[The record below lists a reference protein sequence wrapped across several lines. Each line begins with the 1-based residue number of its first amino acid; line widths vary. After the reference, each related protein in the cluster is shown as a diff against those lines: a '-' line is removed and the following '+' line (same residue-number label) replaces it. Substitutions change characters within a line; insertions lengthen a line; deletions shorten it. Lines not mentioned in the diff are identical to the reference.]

1 MNISDLEA
9 SLMSSSVVTCSLLRK
24 EAGKLEV
31 ESFGKTGRTMPLKIS
46 RSHFQEVRRSL
57 SSPSSEVRGISLV
70 SRVFLAFKE
79 SNSIWSRFIS
89 DSVTVVFYCECPKGS
104 CLACACHCKS
114 NNSLLAKVTHTLE
127 LIIFGLS
134 R

>member
-1 MNISDLEA
+1 MVNISDLEA
-9 SLMSSSVVTCSLLRK
+9 SLISSSVVTCSLLRK

-89 DSVTVVFYCECPKGS
+89 DSVTVVFS
-104 CLACACHCKS
+104 TVNARRVLVLLVLAIV
-114 NNSLLAKVTHTLE
+114 NRIVLSLQ
-127 LIIFGLS
+127 

>member
-1 MNISDLEA
+1 MVNISDLEA

-89 DSVTVVFYCECPKGS
+89 DSVTVVFS
-104 CLACACHCKS
+104 TVNARRVLVLLVLAIVNRITLCLQK
-114 NNSLLAKVTHTLE
+114 
-127 LIIFGLS
+127 
-134 R
+134 

>member
-1 MNISDLEA
+1 MVNISDLEA

-79 SNSIWSRFIS
+79 SNNIWSRFIS
-89 DSVTVVFYCECPKGS
+89 DSVTVVFS
-104 CLACACHCKS
+104 TVNARRVLVLLVLAIVNRITLCLQK
-114 NNSLLAKVTHTLE
+114 
-127 LIIFGLS
+127 
-134 R
+134 

>member
-1 MNISDLEA
+1 MVNISDLEA

-57 SSPSSEVRGISLV
+57 SSPSSEVRGIILV

-89 DSVTVVFYCECPKGS
+89 DSVTVVFS
-104 CLACACHCKS
+104 TVNARRVLVLLVLAIVNRITLCLQK
-114 NNSLLAKVTHTLE
+114 
-127 LIIFGLS
+127 
-134 R
+134 